1 VVKQEL
7 LVVDSDAK
15 DLRLIEVSLKKVGFT
30 VTTAIHGKDALEKM
44 QLSPPHLLLACAD
57 LPGMSGLDLC
67 RAVKSDPRLSAI
79 PVVLFASEKSL
90 ELRVKGL
97 ELGAEDFLTGPLY
110 TQELVMR
117 VRVILHKAQKE
128 LVDKRS
134 GRAGFS
140 GSLSDMGV
148 VDLVQ
153 TFELGRKT
161 GTIRLET
168 NRIGCI
174 YLREGRLIDAEV
186 GRLTGEKA
194 FYRLLSVA
202 EGKFEVG
209 FGSID
214 RLEQIGISTQAL
226 LMEGMRRLDEWG
238 RLQEQL
244 PPLDSIFEVDYHQ
257 LAARLFEI
265 PDEIDGL
272 LRLFDGKRSLSGVVE
287 DSELDDLETL
297 AIISKLFFAGLICE
311 LRRFDPQSGSAND
324 LTLHAWLNTPMPAA
338 QRAFTPTVLELEP
351 PPPPPKA
358 GGPTDLVTLAEQVA
372 AAEPEL
378 PEPYLPR
385 REIVPVEASSDPAN
399 DSVSATTS
407 SAVPAPPTSSTV
419 SSPQVSTAAPWSEDG
434 KSFED
439 WASEAPA
446 LQPDENRPVRS
457 RKLLVSTLAFF
468 AIGALA
474 LALVQKWE
482 RRWAHSRVPPATATP
497 LSAPA
502 AAAMRPALPT
512 EPNPPAPV
520 PPAPSPTADNSPAS
534 AVAAAEPSSSSA
546 LADDDSEDEVDYREL
561 MKRADLASR
570 QHRYKTAALE
580 YRSALELRPESRE
593 AKVSLGI
600 ALVHSDPGLR
610 GYREATRL
618 LEQALKSDENNPKAW
633 LALGMAL
640 QFTQQKAKAVEAYK
654 HYLFLEPTG
663 KLASDVRAML
673 NRTDF

>member
-1 VVKQEL
+1 MIKQEL

-15 DLRLIEVSLKKVGFT
+15 DLRLIEVSLKKAGFT

-44 QLSPPHLLLACAD
+44 QINPPHLLLACAD
-57 LPGMSGLDLC
+57 LPEMSGFDLC
-67 RAVKSDPRLSAI
+67 RAVKADPRLSAI

-117 VRVILHKAQKE
+117 VRVILHKSRKE
-128 LVDKRS
+128 SVDKQS

-140 GSLSDMGV
+140 GNLSDMGV

-168 NRIGCI
+168 HRVGCI
-174 YLREGRLIDAEV
+174 YLREGRVIDAQV
-186 GRLTGEKA
+186 GRLKGEKA
-194 FYRLLSVA
+194 FYRLLSA
-202 EGKFEVG
+202 TEGKFEVS
-209 FGSID
+209 FGSVE
-214 RLEQIGISTQAL
+214 RLEEIGISTQAL
-226 LMEGMRRLDEWG
+226 LMEGMRRLDEWA

-244 PPLDSIFEVDYHQ
+244 PPLDSIFEVDYQ
-257 LAARLFEI
+257 RLAARLFEI

-272 LRLFDGKRSLSGVVE
+272 LRLFDGKRSLSAVVE

-311 LRRFDPQSGSAND
+311 LRQSIQPGSGND
-324 LTLHAWLNTPMPAA
+324 LTLHAWLNAPLPAA

-351 PPPPPKA
+351 PAPKSTI
-358 GGPTDLVTLAEQVA
+358 PTDLVTLAEQLA
-372 AAEPEL
+372 EAEPEI
-378 PEPYLPR
+378 PEPYLL
-385 REIVPVEASSDPAN
+385 REVVPVRASSGRADE
-399 DSVSATTS
+399 SVSSTSTTS
-407 SAVPAPPTSSTV
+407 SAVSSLPTSST
-419 SSPQVSTAAPWSEDG
+419 SPVSEDE
-434 KSFED
+434 KSFEE
-439 WASEAPA
+439 WASDTPP
-446 LQPDENRPVRS
+446 LQPEENRTARS
-457 RKLLVSTLAFF
+457 RKVLVTTVAIF
-468 AIGALA
+468 AIGSLA
-474 LALVQKWE
+474 LALVQKWG
-482 RRWAHSRVPPATATP
+482 RRSEHSHVRAATAAP

-502 AAAMRPALPT
+502 AAAMPPALPT
-512 EPNPPAPV
+512 EPNPAPPP
-520 PPAPSPTADNSPAS
+520 PPAVFPPEDNSVAS
-534 AVAAAEPSSSSA
+534 AVAAAEPPPSSSA
-546 LADDDSEDEVDYREL
+546 LVNADPEGGAVDYREL
-561 MKRADLASR
+561 KKRADLAAR

-580 YRSALELRPESRE
+580 YRRALELSPESLE
-593 AKVSLGI
+593 ARVNLGI
-600 ALVHSDPGLR
+600 ALVHSDPELR
-610 GYREATRL
+610 GYREASRL
-618 LEQALKSDENNPKAW
+618 LEEAVKSDENNPEAW

-663 KLASDVRAML
+663 KSASDVRAML

>member
-44 QLSPPHLLLACAD
+44 QINPPHLLLACAD
-57 LPGMSGLDLC
+57 LPEMSGLDLC
-67 RAVKSDPRLSAI
+67 RAVKSDPKLSSI
-79 PVVLFASEKSL
+79 PVLLFASEKSL

-128 LVDKRS
+128 LGDKRS

-140 GSLSDMGV
+140 GNLSDMGV

-168 NRIGCI
+168 DRVGCI
-174 YLREGRLIDAEV
+174 YLREGRVIDAEV
-186 GRLTGEKA
+186 GRLKGEEA
-194 FYRLLSVA
+194 FYRLLSAA
-202 EGKFEVG
+202 EGTFEVG

-214 RLEQIGISTQAL
+214 RLEQIGVSTQAL

-238 RLQEQL
+238 RLEEQL
-244 PPLDSIFEVDYHQ
+244 PPLESTFEVDYQQ

-272 LRLFDGKRSLSGVVE
+272 LRLFDGKRSLGEVVE

-311 LRRFDPQSGSAND
+311 VRPSNSQSASADD
-324 LTLHAWLNTPMPAA
+324 LTLHAWLNAPLPAA
-338 QRAFTPTVLELEP
+338 RSFTPTVLELEP
-351 PPPPPKA
+351 PSPKA
-358 GGPTDLVTLAEQVA
+358 GIPTDVVTLAEELA
-372 AAEPEL
+372 AAEPEI

-385 REIVPVEASSDPAN
+385 REVVAN
-399 DSVSATTS
+399 ASVSATMSGAVS
-407 SAVPAPPTSSTV
+407 SPPTSSSA
-419 SSPQVSTAAPWSEDG
+419 SSPPADSALPWTEDA

-446 LQPDENRPVRS
+446 LQPEENRPARS
-457 RKLLVSTLAFF
+457 RKLLVATVVIF
-468 AIGALA
+468 AIGSLA
-474 LALVQKWE
+474 LALVQKWG
-482 RRWAHSRVPPATATP
+482 RRSDHSRVRVANTTP

-502 AAAMRPALPT
+502 VAAIPPAAPI
-512 EPNPPAPV
+512 EANPPAP
-520 PPAPSPTADNSPAS
+520 PPQVLLPATENSSAS
-534 AVAAAEPSSSSA
+534 AVAAAEPSSGASEN
-546 LADDDSEDEVDYREL
+546 ADPEGEADFREL

-580 YRSALELRPESRE
+580 YRRALELSPESLE
-593 AKVSLGI
+593 AKASLGI

-618 LEQALKSDENNPKAW
+618 LEEALKSDENNPNAW

-640 QFTQQKAKAVEAYK
+640 QFTEEKAKAVEAYK

-663 KLASDVRAML
+663 KSASDVRAML
-673 NRTDF
+673 KRTDF

>member
-1 VVKQEL
+1 VIKQEL

-15 DLRLIEVSLKKVGFT
+15 DLRLIEVSLKKAGFT

-44 QLSPPHLLLACAD
+44 QINPPHLLLTCAD
-57 LPGMSGLDLC
+57 LPEMSGFDLC
-67 RAVKSDPRLSAI
+67 RAVKADPRLSAI

-97 ELGAEDFLTGPLY
+97 ELGAEDFLAGPLY

-134 GRAGFS
+134 GHAGFS
-140 GSLSDMGV
+140 GNLSDMGV

-168 NRIGCI
+168 HRVGCI
-174 YLREGRLIDAEV
+174 YLREGRVIDAQV
-186 GRLTGEKA
+186 GRLKGEKA
-194 FYRLLSVA
+194 FYRLLSA
-202 EGKFEVG
+202 TEGKFEVS
-209 FGSID
+209 FGSVEG
-214 RLEQIGISTQAL
+214 LEQIGISTQAM
-226 LMEGMRRLDEWG
+226 LMEGMRRLDEWA

-244 PPLDSIFEVDYHQ
+244 PPLDSIFEVDYRQ

-272 LRLFDGKRSLSGVVE
+272 LRLFDGKRSLSAVIE

-311 LRRFDPQSGSAND
+311 QRQSNQSASGND
-324 LTLHAWLNTPMPAA
+324 LTLHAWLDAPLPAA

-351 PPPPPKA
+351 PSRKSSV
-358 GGPTDLVTLAEQVA
+358 PTDLVTLAEQLA
-372 AAEPEL
+372 GAEPEI
-378 PEPYLPR
+378 PEPYLL
-385 REIVPVEASSDPAN
+385 REIVPVRASSGGAN

-407 SAVPAPPTSSTV
+407 STVSLPPTSST
-419 SSPQVSTAAPWSEDG
+419 SPLSEDE

-439 WASEAPA
+439 WASETPA
-446 LQPDENRPVRS
+446 LQPEENPTARS
-457 RKLLVSTLAFF
+457 RKLLVTTVAIF
-468 AIGALA
+468 AIGSLA
-474 LALVQKWE
+474 LALVQKWG
-482 RRWAHSRVPPATATP
+482 RRSEHSHVRVATAAP

-502 AAAMRPALPT
+502 AAAMPPALPT
-512 EPNPPAPV
+512 EPNPAPPP
-520 PPAPSPTADNSPAS
+520 PPAVFPPEDDSVAS
-534 AVAAAEPSSSSA
+534 AVAAADPPPSSSA
-546 LADDDSEDEVDYREL
+546 LANADPEGGAVDYREL

-570 QHRYKTAALE
+570 QHRYRTAALE
-580 YRSALELRPESRE
+580 YRRALELSPESPE
-593 AKVSLGI
+593 AKVNLGI

-610 GYREATRL
+610 GYREASRL
-618 LEQALKSDENNPKAW
+618 LEEAVKSDENNPKAW

-640 QFTQQKAKAVEAYK
+640 QFTEQKAKAVEAYK

-663 KLASDVRAML
+663 KSASDVRAML
-673 NRTDF
+673 KRTDF

>member
-1 VVKQEL
+1 MTKQEL

-15 DLRLIEVSLKKVGFT
+15 DLRLIEVSLKKAGFT
-30 VTTAIHGKDALEKM
+30 VTTAIHGKDALEKI
-44 QLSPPHLLLACAD
+44 QINPPALLLTCAD
-57 LPGMSGLDLC
+57 LPEMSGLDLC

-90 ELRVKGL
+90 EMRVKGL

-117 VRVILHKAQKE
+117 VRVILHKVQKE
-128 LVDKRS
+128 LDKRW

-140 GSLSDMGV
+140 GYLSDMGV

-168 NRIGCI
+168 HRVGCI
-174 YLREGRLIDAEV
+174 YLREGRVIDAEV
-186 GRLTGEKA
+186 GRLNGEKA
-194 FYRLLSVA
+194 FYRLLSA
-202 EGKFEVG
+202 ADGKFEVS
-209 FGSID
+209 FDSVE

-226 LMEGMRRLDEWG
+226 LMEGMRRLDEWS

-244 PPLDSIFEVDYHQ
+244 PPLDSIFEMDYQQ

-272 LRLFDGKRSLSGVVE
+272 LRLFDGKRSLSAVVE

-311 LRRFDPQSGSAND
+311 QRQPNPQSASSND
-324 LTLHAWLNTPMPAA
+324 LSLHAWLNAPLPAA

-351 PPPPPKA
+351 PSPKA
-358 GGPTDLVTLAEQVA
+358 GVPTDLVTLAEQLA
-372 AAEPEL
+372 GAEPEI
-378 PEPYLPR
+378 PAPYLL
-385 REIVPVEASSDPAN
+385 REVPVRVSSGPAD
-399 DSVSATTS
+399 DSVSSTTS
-407 SAVPAPPTSSTV
+407 SAVSSPPTSSA
-419 SSPQVSTAAPWSEDG
+419 SLLSEDE

-446 LQPDENRPVRS
+446 LQPEENRTLRS
-457 RKLLVSTLAFF
+457 RKLVVTTLAVL
-468 AIGALA
+468 AIGSLA
-474 LALVQKWE
+474 LALVQKWG
-482 RRWAHSRVPPATATP
+482 RRSEHSHVRVATATP

-502 AAAMRPALPT
+502 AAAMPPVPPPK
-512 EPNPPAPV
+512 PNPPALP
-520 PPAPSPTADNSPAS
+520 PPALSPAADDSSAS
-534 AVAAAEPSSSSA
+534 AVAAAEPPSSRA
-546 LADDDSEDEVDYREL
+546 LANADPEGEGEYREL
-561 MKRADLASR
+561 MKQADLASR
-570 QHRYKTAALE
+570 LHRYKTAALA
-580 YRSALELRPESRE
+580 YRRALELSPESLE
-593 AKVSLGI
+593 AKVNLGI

-610 GYREATRL
+610 GYREASKL
-618 LEQALKSDENNPKAW
+618 LEEALKSDENNPNAW

-640 QFTQQKAKAVEAYK
+640 QFTKQKEKAVEAYK

-663 KLASDVRAML
+663 KSASDVRAML